1 MNGGRQAVWK
11 ALMRTTTMILLAV
24 ALASC
29 AVEPKS
35 EPVDIEQ
42 MNKDALGPPV
52 PITLEPITFAR
63 IEGDGLFGAG
73 CNFSETQGGDL
84 LLIAQGEY
92 AAFLLDGEVVKAS
105 PDMGS
110 DELSYA
116 ARAKYDGMANSIRLE
131 LDETSGAQ
139 SGMETVSYPGALT
152 ITDDRD
158 RPVYSAKGYFDCG
171 A

>member
-1 MNGGRQAVWK
+1 
-11 ALMRTTTMILLAV
+11 MRIPTLCLLAI

-29 AVEPKS
+29 GEEP
-35 EPVDIEQ
+35 EPAPVDIEQ

-52 PITLEPITFAR
+52 PITPEPITFAT
-63 IEGDGLFGAG
+63 IEQADLFGAG
-73 CNFSETQGGDL
+73 CNFSPTKGGDL
-84 LLIAQGEY
+84 LLIAKGEY
-92 AAFLLDGEVVKAS
+92 AAFLLDGEVVKAA

-110 DELSYA
+110 DELPYA

-131 LDETSGAQ
+131 LDEASGAQ

>member
-1 MNGGRQAVWK
+1 
-11 ALMRTTTMILLAV
+11 MRTTTMILLAV

-29 AVEPKS
+29 ADEPES

-42 MNKDALGPPV
+42 MNKEALGPPV

-63 IEGDGLFGAG
+63 IEGEGLFGAG
-73 CNFSETQGGDL
+73 CNFSVTKGGDL
-84 LLIAQGEY
+84 LLIAQKDY
-92 AAFLLDGEVVKAS
+92 AAFLIDGEVVKAS

-110 DELSYA
+110 DQLPYA
-116 ARAKYDGMANSIRLE
+116 ARAKYDGMANSVRLE
-131 LDETSGAQ
+131 LDEASGAQ
-139 SGMETVSYPGALT
+139 SGMETIAYTGALT

-158 RPVYSAKGYFDCG
+158 RPVYSAEGYFDCG

>member
-1 MNGGRQAVWK
+1 
-11 ALMRTTTMILLAV
+11 MRIATFCMLAF

-29 AVEPKS
+29 SEEP
-35 EPVDIEQ
+35 ETAPVDVAQ

-52 PITLEPITFAR
+52 PITLEPITFAQ
-63 IEGDGLFGAG
+63 IEEADLFGAG
-73 CNFSETQGGDL
+73 CNFSETKGGDL

-92 AAFLLDGEVVKAS
+92 AAFLHKGKVVKAS

-110 DELSYA
+110 DEMPYA
-116 ARAKYDGMANSIRLE
+116 ARAKYDGMDNSIRLE
-131 LDETSGAQ
+131 LDEASGAQ
-139 SGMETVSYPGALT
+139 SGMETVSYSGALT

-158 RPVYSAKGYFDCG
+158 RPVYSAKGHFDCG

>member
-1 MNGGRQAVWK
+1 
-11 ALMRTTTMILLAV
+11 MRIATFYLLPF

-29 AVEPKS
+29 ADKS
-35 EPVDIEQ
+35 ETAPVDIAQ

-52 PITLEPITFAR
+52 PITLEPISFAR
-63 IEGDGLFGAG
+63 IEEADLFGAG
-73 CNFSETQGGDL
+73 CNFSETKRGDL
-84 LLIAQGEY
+84 LLIAQADE
-92 AAFLLDGEVVKAS
+92 AAFLHEGKVVKAS

-110 DELSYA
+110 DELPYA

-131 LDETSGAQ
+131 LDEASAAQ
-139 SGMETVSYPGALT
+139 SGMETVSYSGALT

-158 RPVYSAKGYFDCG
+158 RTVYSAKGIFDCG

>member
-1 MNGGRQAVWK
+1 
-11 ALMRTTTMILLAV
+11 MRVATLCLLAIT
-24 ALASC
+24 LASC
-29 AVEPKS
+29 GEEPES

-52 PITLEPITFAR
+52 PITLEPITFAT
-63 IEGDGLFGAG
+63 IEEADLFGAG

-92 AAFLLDGEVVKAS
+92 AAFLHEGEVVKAS

-110 DELSYA
+110 DELPYA
-116 ARAKYDGMANSIRLE
+116 ARAKYDGMANSVRLE
-131 LDETSGAQ
+131 LDEASGAQ
-139 SGMETVSYPGALT
+139 SGMETVAYTGALT

-158 RPVYSAKGYFDCG
+158 RPVYSAEGFFDCG